1 MIEFSTRM
9 GGGSKYKFMEYIS
22 GIDIIEKYV
31 DFILGRNIIK
41 LRPRISEKF
50 YEIDYIYAK
59 TGIISK
65 LINFE
70 ELKQTGL
77 IKELFMYKSK
87 GDVIKKME
95 TSSDRILGMMLEA
108 NSKEEL
114 LQKRN
119 KVLSLTRIENE
130 KGENIMYKE
139 CFI

>member
-1 MIEFSTRM
+1 
-9 GGGSKYKFMEYIS
+9 
-22 GIDIIEKYV
+22 
-31 DFILGRNIIK
+31 
-41 LRPRISEKF
+41 
-50 YEIDYIYAK
+50 
-59 TGIISK
+59 
-65 LINFE
+65 
-70 ELKQTGL
+70 
-77 IKELFMYKSK
+77 MYKSK